1 MQAVYFKSHSES
13 LEVELAQTRKSLSQT
28 IEHMQE
34 INTQRHLFEDMLN
47 ESQKIN
53 KVLSAENET
62 LSQRCESLE
71 TQVKK

>member
-13 LEVELAQTRKSLSQT
+13 MEVELAQTRKSLSET

-62 LSQRCESLE
+62 LSQRCKSLE